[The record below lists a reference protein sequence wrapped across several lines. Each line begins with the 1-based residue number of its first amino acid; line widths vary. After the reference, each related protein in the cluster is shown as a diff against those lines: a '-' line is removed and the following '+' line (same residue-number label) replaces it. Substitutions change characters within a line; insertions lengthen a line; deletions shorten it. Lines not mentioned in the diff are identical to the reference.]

1 MLAVNYSTLR
11 NNLKSYCDRATDDA
25 ETVFVT
31 RKDEKNLVM
40 MSLESYNNLMENIF
54 VRSNHKNYQHITE
67 GIRQLEGGNT
77 DRLIYRFDENTI
89 YIAACKGHYT

>member
-40 MSLESYNNLMENIF
+40 MSLEAYNNLMENIF
-54 VRSNHKNYQHITE
+54 VRSNHKNYQHIME
-67 GIRQLEGGNT
+67 GISQLENGESKSVT
-77 DRLIYRFDENTI
+77 PADWERLLNE
-89 YIAACKGHYT
+89 

>member
-77 DRLIYRFDENTI
+77 VNNTPDEWE
-89 YIAACKGHYT
+89 KLLHE

>member
-40 MSLESYNNLMENIF
+40 MSLEAYNNLMENVF
-54 VRSNHKNYQHITE
+54 VRINHKIYHHIME
-67 GIRQLEGGNT
+67 GISQLENGKAKSISPA
-77 DRLIYRFDENTI
+77 DWERLLNE
-89 YIAACKGHYT
+89 

>member
-40 MSLESYNNLMENIF
+40 MSLEAYNNLMENIF
-54 VRSNHKNYQHITE
+54 VRSNHKNYQHIME
-67 GIRQLEGGNT
+67 GISQLENNKSKSVT
-77 DRLIYRFDENTI
+77 PADWERLLNE
-89 YIAACKGHYT
+89 

>member
-1 MLAVNYSTLR
+1 MLVVNYSTLR

-40 MSLESYNNLMENIF
+40 MSLEAYNNLMENVFI
-54 VRSNHKNYQHITE
+54 RSNHKNYQHIME
-67 GIRQLEGGNT
+67 GISQLENGKAKSISPA
-77 DRLIYRFDENTI
+77 DWERLLNE
-89 YIAACKGHYT
+89 

>member
-40 MSLESYNNLMENIF
+40 MSLEAYNNLMENIF
-54 VRSNHKNYQHITE
+54 VRSNHKNYQHIME
-67 GIRQLEGGNT
+67 GISQLENGKSKSVTPADWEQLLN
-77 DRLIYRFDENTI
+77 E
-89 YIAACKGHYT
+89 

>member
-40 MSLESYNNLMENIF
+40 MSLEAYNNLMENIF
-54 VRSNHKNYQHITE
+54 VRSNHKNYQHIME
-67 GIRQLEGGNT
+67 GISQMDNGKNKSVTPADWE
-77 DRLIYRFDENTI
+77 RLLNE
-89 YIAACKGHYT
+89 

>member
-25 ETVFVT
+25 ETVFIT

-40 MSLESYNNLMENIF
+40 MSLNAYNNLMENIF
-54 VRSNHKNYQHITE
+54 VRSNHKNYQHILE
-67 GIRQLEGGNT
+67 GIKQLEQGKARTVTTNEWEK
-77 DRLIYRFDENTI
+77 LLNE
-89 YIAACKGHYT
+89 